1 MTSATQTVNNELKE
15 LRKNR
20 KAEYLRTMKAFEE
33 KLSRL
38 EKSLVEKFT
47 TENTIESFLTP
58 TKKEIV
64 KREIQKI
71 KDEMRLMKLKFE
83 EDERLDN
90 EEQKIFNL
98 SIKLAQKNKK
108 EISNLKKSLQFAKL
122 SSNKSQI
129 KKITKNIDE

>member
-1 MTSATQTVNNELKE
+1 MIKQIELKLKNAKLVGDKSIIHEIRKEQKELENKYAINKKLFKSFRDSDKKSEGSIKSIISKDSSKMTSTTQTVNNELKE

-71 KDEMRLMKLKFE
+71 R
-83 EDERLDN
+83 
-90 EEQKIFNL
+90 
-98 SIKLAQKNKK
+98 
-108 EISNLKKSLQFAKL
+108 
-122 SSNKSQI
+122 
-129 KKITKNIDE
+129 